1 MIRIGRVLQ
10 RHWDWRAACNF
21 VFGGSGGALLAL
33 ATVHGAGDAAALATR
48 LLALVLVGAGLACVW
63 LEIGRP
69 WRAMNVFRHPQRSWM
84 TREAIVATATFA
96 LALSG
101 LAFGVPVLSWAA
113 AAGGIA
119 FVYCQGR
126 ILKAT
131 RGVPAWRQAA
141 IVPLV
146 VATGFA
152 EAGGLMTALLAV
164 LAAVPGWLPWLL
176 LASLAARALAWKRYR
191 SELKAD
197 DAPEPALVLAGRLEP
212 VVVVLGTLLPAA
224 LIVPALAAAALP
236 ATAPAA
242 PALQGVAGLLALLPG
257 WTLKFVLVTRAAQL
271 QGYAFGKLRRGH
283 PLARARG

>member
-10 RHWDWRAACNF
+10 KHWDWRAACNF
-21 VFGGSGGALLAL
+21 LFGGSGGALLAL
-33 ATVHGAGDAAALATR
+33 STVHGAGQVAPLAVG
-48 LLALVLVGAGLACVW
+48 LLALALVGAGLACVW

-101 LAFGVPVLSWAA
+101 LAFGMPALSWAA
-113 AAGGIA
+113 AAGGVA

-126 ILKAT
+126 ILKAA

-152 EAGGLMTALLAV
+152 EAGGLMTALLVV
-164 LAAVPGWLPWLL
+164 LAAVPGWLSLLL

-212 VVVVLGTLLPAA
+212 VVLVFGTLLPTT
-224 LIVPALAAAALP
+224 LIVAAQAATVLP
-236 ATAPAA
+236 ATAPAS
-242 PALQGVAGLLALLPG
+242 PALQALAGALALAPG
-257 WTLKFVLVTRAAQL
+257 WALKFVLVTQAAQL
-271 QGYAFGKLRRGH
+271 QGYAFGRLRRGH

>member
-10 RHWDWRAACNF
+10 KHWDWRAASNF

-33 ATVHGAGDAAALATR
+33 ATLRGAGDAAALATG
-48 LLALVLVGAGLACVW
+48 LIALVLVGAGLACVW

-101 LAFGVPVLSWAA
+101 LAFGVPALSWAA

-126 ILKAT
+126 ILKAA

-197 DAPEPALVLAGRLEP
+197 DAPEPALALAGRLEP
-212 VVVVLGTLLPAA
+212 VVLVSGTLLPAA
-224 LIVPALAAAALP
+224 LAVAAMPVPVAV
-236 ATAPAA
+236 A
-242 PALQGVAGLLALLPG
+242 PALQVAAGLLALLPG
-257 WTLKFVLVTRAAQL
+257 WAMKFVLVTRAAQL
-271 QGYAFGKLRRGH
+271 QGYAFGRLRRGH
-283 PLARARG
+283 PLARARS